1 MKIDPIS
8 KFISSIVPTK
18 ESDPSSPLKDMPKL
32 VKDVM
37 EPFTSIVKTTNQT
50 ISTLSK
56 SSDSD
61 QPKSKKGDEE
71 TLERNMLKARVGGSQ
86 RKSGDDQ
93 VAKSK
98 GGDDEVEKKKK
109 GKKKEGGSGSTIFH
123 DKDRVKEGK
132 EVKYGDGV
140 RGDLQKEIS
149 NVSGIIDWKKGY
161 TIFDKEAHLWRPIEF
176 ARDLATDKIGEA
188 SAKGRLDILA
198 LRGRLFGLADLNWQK
213 SLLELGIGAQGAFEL
228 IGGHIELKHD
238 APKVLLGGVDAALH
252 TVINGDAY
260 VGAVAE
266 GGAILSLS
274 WDNFFEKSYL
284 QLGGQA
290 FAGAAASISG
300 SMNLG
305 KLLGVRASADA
316 YAGVGAKGLI
326 NIGFEKGKLDV
337 DAGLGAALAVGAG
350 YDVGISVNFLEIGKL
365 GEGLGK
371 QIVADPIAFPTDFLQ
386 DVGHVLGT
394 NLGSGLYLLDAAF
407 HLTGKSDVPSD
418 YERREEHKDITER
431 MDEKK
436 NQRPA
441 QPVA

>member
-1 MKIDPIS
+1 MKVDPIS

-18 ESDPSSPLKDMPKL
+18 ESDPASPLKDVPKL

-71 TLERNMLKARVGGSQ
+71 TLERNMLKARMSGSQ

-93 VAKSK
+93 VEKSK
-98 GGDDEVEKKKK
+98 HGDDQVEKKKK
-109 GKKKEGGSGSTIFH
+109 GKKKESGSGSTIFH
-123 DKDRVKEGK
+123 EKDRVQDGK
-132 EVKYGDGV
+132 EVKRGNLK
-140 RGDLQKEIS
+140 GDLQKEIS
-149 NVSGIIDWKKGY
+149 NISGIIDWKKGY
-161 TIFDKEAHLWRPIEF
+161 TLFDKEAHLWRPIEF

-188 SAKGRLDILA
+188 SAKGRLDVLA
-198 LRGRLFGLADLNWQK
+198 VRGRLFGMADFDFKK
-213 SLLELGIGAQGAFEL
+213 SLFELGLGAQGAFEVL
-228 IGGHIELKHD
+228 GGHIELKHD

-266 GGAILSLS
+266 GGAVLNLS
-274 WDNFFEKSYL
+274 WDDFFKKSFL
-284 QLGGQA
+284 QVGGQA
-290 FAGAAASISG
+290 FAGAAASITG
-300 SMNLG
+300 SMSLG
-305 KLLGVRASADA
+305 KLIGVKASGDG
-316 YAGVGAKGLI
+316 YAGVGAKGILKF
-326 NIGFEKGKLDV
+326 GFEDGSLKMES
-337 DAGLGAALAVGAG
+337 GLGAALAYGAG
-350 YDVGISVNFLEIGKL
+350 YDVAVSVNFPEIAKMAG
-365 GEGLGK
+365 GLGN
-371 QIVADPIAFPTDFLQ
+371 QFMASPITFPRDVLE

-394 NLGSGLYLLDAAF
+394 NFGSGLYLLDAAF
-407 HLTGKSDVPSD
+407 HLTGKSDVPS
-418 YERREEHKDITER
+418 ESSTREEKDITDR
-431 MDEKK
+431 LDEKK

>member
-37 EPFTSIVKTTNQT
+37 EPFTSIVKTSNQT

-71 TLERNMLKARVGGSQ
+71 TLERNMLKARVSEGHH
-86 RKSGDDQ
+86 
-93 VAKSK
+93 K

-109 GKKKEGGSGSTIFH
+109 GKKKDGGSGSTIFH
-123 DKDRVKEGK
+123 DSDRVKDGK
-132 EVKYGDGV
+132 EVKYGDDVKGN
-140 RGDLQKEIS
+140 LQKEIS

-161 TIFDKEAHLWRPIEF
+161 TLADKEAHLWRPIEF

-188 SAKGRLDILA
+188 SAKGRLDVLA
-198 LRGRLFGLADLNWQK
+198 VRGRLFGLADFNWKK
-213 SLLELGIGAQGAFEL
+213 SVFELGLGAQGAFEL

-274 WDNFFEKSYL
+274 WDDFTKKSFL

-300 SMNLG
+300 SMSLG
-305 KLLGVRASADA
+305 KLIGVRGSADA
-316 YAGVGAKGLI
+316 YAGVGAKALLKV
-326 NIGFEKGKLDV
+326 GFEKGTLDV
-337 DAGLGAALAVGAG
+337 ETGLGAAVAVGAG
-350 YDVGISVNFLEIGKL
+350 YDVGVSVNFLEIGKMA
-365 GEGLGK
+365 EGLGK
-371 QIVADPIAFPTDFLQ
+371 QAIGDPIAFPTDFLQ
-386 DVGHVLGT
+386 DVGHVLGS

-407 HLTGKSDVPSD
+407 HLTGKSDVPTN
-418 YERREEHKDITER
+418 YERPGEREDATER
-431 MDEKK
+431 LDEKK

>member
-71 TLERNMLKARVGGSQ
+71 TLERNMLKARMGGSQ
-86 RKSGDDQ
+86 RKGGDDQ
-93 VAKSK
+93 V
-98 GGDDEVEKKKK
+98 EKKKS
-109 GKKKEGGSGSTIFH
+109 GKKKDGGSGSNIFH
-123 DKDRVKEGK
+123 DKDSVKGGK
-132 EVKYGDGV
+132 EVQYGDGV
-140 RGDLQKEIS
+140 KGDLKKEIS
-149 NVSGIIDWKKGY
+149 DIDGIIDWKKGY
-161 TIFDKEAHLWRPIEF
+161 SIFDKDASLWRPIEF
-176 ARDLATDKIGEA
+176 ASELVTDKIGEA
-188 SAKGRLDILA
+188 SAKGRLDILGV
-198 LRGRLFGLADLNWQK
+198 RGRLFGMADFNWKK
-213 SLLELGIGAQGAFEL
+213 SLFELGLGAQGAFEL
-228 IGGHIELKHD
+228 IGGHIQLKHD
-238 APKVLLGGVDAALH
+238 APNVFLGGVDAALH
-252 TVINGDAY
+252 TVINGDAF

-266 GGAILSLS
+266 GGAVLNLS
-274 WDNFFEKSYL
+274 WDNFFEKSFL
-284 QLGGQA
+284 QIGGQA

-300 SMNLG
+300 SMSLG
-305 KLLGVRASADA
+305 KLIGVKASGDA
-316 YAGVGAKGLI
+316 YAGVGAKALLKF
-326 NIGFEKGKLDV
+326 GFEDGKLEV
-337 DAGLGAALAVGAG
+337 ESGLGAALAYGAG
-350 YDVGISVNFLEIGKL
+350 YDVGVSVNFFEIAKM
-365 GEGLGK
+365 ENLGK
-371 QIVADPIAFPTDFLQ
+371 QAMGDPLAFPTDFLQ
-386 DVGHVLGT
+386 DVGHVLGS
-394 NLGSGLYLLDAAF
+394 NFGSGLYLLDAAF